1 MKVRRNSSLF
11 SMTIINPVIFIFCM
25 SMLQLLGWMHRKLR
39 QNSTEPFKE
48 LTTGN
53 SYGCLPIQPS
63 LYEQE
68 YYPKPTFS
76 CEESPTELKTKRLEE
91 VSEEEWSTMI
101 TAPFDGFLMIGTLG
115 LEQILTEPST
125 PTFPMPSEKI
135 TEENAEVTENELK
148 FINDELEKFLE
159 AEAKE
164 VGDEPSERS
173 SYVSIITICGKQ
185 IEGVDNEEYEDNGEC
200 PLQEY
205 LFGSSIE
212 LPEPN
217 MQVEKERTSLGQL
230 FKMNNIAHDHSTSKC
245 EKIKNH
251 ARGTYAMRFIR
262 KMLKKLHSS
271 PPPRSS
277 TGTGGATADPP
288 STKRKLPKIL
298 RMFHKKIHPER
309 ANAEEELKKSRNC
322 ESNKNSIA
330 GGCNKGGLPSQDN
343 YKSRSRLRAIFK
355 KETTSLNVTHTG
367 LSSSGMNEK
376 REHWIKT
383 DADYLVLEL

>member
-1 MKVRRNSSLF
+1 M
-11 SMTIINPVIFIFCM
+11 IAHIFAKM
-25 SMLQLLGWMHRKLR
+25 D
-39 QNSTEPFKE
+39 FKE
-48 LTTGN
+48 IATSTKITLKDAHQTVPLPLMITVMFWHCTTTLLTEKSTCYGLQPLLWSLSPFYAKKKERAQGVN
-53 SYGCLPIQPS
+53 LVENFVSCLVAGSSNGCLSTQPS
-63 LYEQE
+63 LHEQE

-91 VSEEEWSTMI
+91 FSEEEWSTMI

-125 PTFPMPSEKI
+125 PTFPMPLQKI

-217 MQVEKERTSLGQL
+217 MQVEQERTSLGQH

-245 EKIKNH
+245 EKIKKH

-262 KMLKKLHSS
+262 KMLMKLHSS

-277 TGTGGATADPP
+277 TGTGGATADPH
-288 STKRKLPKIL
+288 STKRKLPKVGRPGVEFLGNTIY
-298 RMFHKKIHPER
+298 
-309 ANAEEELKKSRNC
+309 
-322 ESNKNSIA
+322 NK
-330 GGCNKGGLPSQDN
+330 
-343 YKSRSRLRAIFK
+343 
-355 KETTSLNVTHTG
+355 
-367 LSSSGMNEK
+367 
-376 REHWIKT
+376 
-383 DADYLVLEL
+383 

>member
-1 MKVRRNSSLF
+1 MILKDAHQTVPLPLMITVLFWHCNTTLPTEKATCYGLQPLLHSISILCKEERNSTTVNLVENFVSCLVAGYSKPKQGTQSL
-11 SMTIINPVIFIFCM
+11 
-25 SMLQLLGWMHRKLR
+25 
-39 QNSTEPFKE
+39 ST
-48 LTTGN
+48 
-53 SYGCLPIQPS
+53 QPS

-76 CEESPTELKTKRLEE
+76 CEESPIELKTKRLEA

-125 PTFPMPSEKI
+125 PTFPKPLEKI

-217 MQVEKERTSLGQL
+217 MQVEKERTSLGQP

-271 PPPRSS
+271 PPPRSC

-288 STKRKLPKIL
+288 STKRKLPKVG
-298 RMFHKKIHPER
+298 HPSV
-309 ANAEEELKKSRNC
+309 AFLGNTIY
-322 ESNKNSIA
+322 NK
-330 GGCNKGGLPSQDN
+330 
-343 YKSRSRLRAIFK
+343 
-355 KETTSLNVTHTG
+355 
-367 LSSSGMNEK
+367 
-376 REHWIKT
+376 
-383 DADYLVLEL
+383 